1 MDPLTTAI
9 MTVLGKFAVDKG
21 AGIAKEVGDAAAKA
35 AGQLFDKVMG
45 KLKDDQRFSWLTDLF
60 DKDPKTYEAPV
71 AKAVEEQVK
80 ADPNFAAELDKLVE
94 QFKQAGGA
102 SLVASNVSVNA
113 SNNSNAIGVVQAGGN
128 VGPITM
134 GNTTNNRS
142 GGVDIS
148 PSGGSVTIS
157 GDVVGRDK
165 KTK

>member
-21 AGIAKEVGDAAAKA
+21 AGIAKEVGEAAAKA

-60 DKDPKTYEAPV
+60 EKDPKTYEAPV

-80 ADPNFAAELDKLVE
+80 TDSNFAAELDKLVE
-94 QFKQAGGA
+94 QFKQAGGT
-102 SLVASNVSVNA
+102 SLVASGITATA
-113 SNNSNAIGVVQAGGN
+113 SDHSTAVGSIQVGGN
-128 VGPITM
+128 AGNINV
-134 GNTTNNRS
+134 GNTTTNRDGGVNIS
-142 GGVDIS
+142 GG
-148 PSGGSVTIS
+148 TIT

-165 KTK
+165 KTNSD